1 MDVSII
7 IVNYNTVHLILD
19 CIASVIEK
27 TKDIEYEIIVVD
39 NNSCDAAASKLAERF
54 DGYFKYVQLPDNV
67 GFGKANIEGYKHASG
82 RNIFLLNPD
91 TLLLNNAIFELCSYI
106 DRHDR
111 VAICGGNLY
120 DKDLRPSLSH
130 VQFGDILT
138 NILFKGPCRKLFP
151 NYFFNTSDKPLKV
164 RMISGAN
171 MMIKRTIIEEIGF
184 FDPDFF
190 MYCEDNEFCYR
201 VRQHHYTIV
210 NIPRSRIMHLE
221 GRSSPSE
228 KGLALGYSGRATYI
242 LKTHSKGYLWAVC
255 VVEYLVLFIN
265 NLLLHFFRKGDIKT
279 KLCMLKIR
287 RKCLWQSMKT
297 FGFSTPQKGGAS

>member
-27 TKDIEYEIIVVD
+27 TKGIEYEIIVVD
-39 NNSCDAAASKLAERF
+39 NNSCDDAASKLAERF
-54 DGYFKYVQLPDNV
+54 DGRFKYVQLPDNV

-91 TLLLNNAIFELCSYI
+91 TVLLNNAVFELCSYI

-120 DKDLRPSLSH
+120 DKDLRPGLSH
-130 VQFGDILT
+130 LQFGDVLT
-138 NILFKGPCRKLFP
+138 KIMFRGPCRKLFP
-151 NYFFNTSDKPLKV
+151 NYIFNTSDKPLKV
-164 RMISGAN
+164 RMISGAD

-190 MYCEDNEFCYR
+190 MYFEDNEFSYR
-201 VRQHHYTIV
+201 VRQHHYAIV
-210 NIPRSRIMHLE
+210 NIPKSRIMHLE
-221 GRSSPSE
+221 GKSSPSE
-228 KGLALGYSGRATYI
+228 KGVALGYSGRTTYI
-242 LKTHSKGYLWAVC
+242 LKTHSNGYLWLISII
-255 VVEYLVLFIN
+255 EYLLLFIDS
-265 NLLLHFFRKGDIKT
+265 LRIRLFRNGDYET
-279 KLCMLKIR
+279 KLCSLKMR
-287 RKCLWQSMKT
+287 RKYLWL
-297 FGFSTPQKGGAS
+297 STKALGLSRSQ